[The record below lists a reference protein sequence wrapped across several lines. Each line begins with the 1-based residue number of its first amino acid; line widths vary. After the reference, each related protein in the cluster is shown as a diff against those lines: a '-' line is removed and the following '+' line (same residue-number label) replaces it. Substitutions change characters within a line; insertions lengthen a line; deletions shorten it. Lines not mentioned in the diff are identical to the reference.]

1 MIKFFLTILGSA
13 IGKTAQNSAPAV
25 SRQIQEILPK
35 PTQRRITR
43 KQAIAL
49 AQRVNEKYFAGRMSD
64 YVDDAAAIIFV
75 ESSGD
80 YDENA
85 TADKNAVRVEPDGR
99 TSYGLMQ
106 VLLPTAKDLYRKG
119 YNRFKA
125 SPDVLMTHEGGVYFG
140 MAYMD
145 FLKRNFP
152 KFIKTHQDLIRAY
165 NGGQGW
171 KLSNRGIS
179 LTAQYYNKYTK
190 QYEVNSEVA

>member
-1 MIKFFLTILGSA
+1 MIKLLFALIGSA
-13 IGKTAQNSAPAV
+13 IGKTAGDAAPAV
-25 SRQIQEILPK
+25 SNRIQDLLPK

-43 KQAIAL
+43 KQAISL
-49 AQRVNEKYFAGRMSD
+49 AQRVNQLYFGGRMSNW
-64 YVDDAAAIIFV
+64 VDDAAAIIFV

-85 TADKNAVRVEPDGR
+85 TADKNAMRVEPDGR

-106 VLLPTAKDLYRKG
+106 VLLPTAQDLYKKG
-119 YNRFKA
+119 YNRFKP
-125 SPDVLMTHEGGVYFG
+125 SPTVLMSHEGGVYFG

-145 FLKRNFP
+145 YLIKNFP
-152 KFIKTHQDLIRAY
+152 KLIKTHQDVIRAY

-179 LTAQYYNKYTK
+179 LTAQYYSKYTK